1 MASVQFIGDHVRLT
15 PPYRTRQRADA
26 PHEMASIRSSHV
38 DEGDPSI
45 QPQAPFWPA
54 IIANDGFCE
63 LCGFY
68 H

>member
-1 MASVQFIGDHVRLT
+1 MASVQLIGDHVRLT

-26 PHEMASIRSSHV
+26 PHEMASIRSSRV

-45 QPQAPFWPA
+45 QPQAGFWPA

>member
-1 MASVQFIGDHVRLT
+1 MASVQRIGDHVGLT
-15 PPYRTRQRADA
+15 PPYRTRQRANA
-26 PHEMASIRSSHV
+26 PHEMATIRSSHV
-38 DEGDPSI
+38 DEGDPSN
-45 QPQAPFWPA
+45 QPQAGFWPA

>member
-1 MASVQFIGDHVRLT
+1 MASVQLIGDDVRLT
-15 PPYRTRQRADA
+15 PPNRTGQRADA

-45 QPQAPFWPA
+45 HPQARFWPA